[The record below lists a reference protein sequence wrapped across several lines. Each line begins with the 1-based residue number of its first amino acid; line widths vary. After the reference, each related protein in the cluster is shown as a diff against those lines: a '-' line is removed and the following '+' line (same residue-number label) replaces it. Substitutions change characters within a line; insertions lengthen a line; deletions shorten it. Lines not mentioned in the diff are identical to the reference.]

1 MVESHLERL
10 SVPDQLLEC
19 PEPPEFT
26 GATFRDAIAWGV
38 EVWNVAMDC
47 RSKLDAVKALVAQP

>member
-1 MVESHLERL
+1 MEKL
-10 SVPDQLLEC
+10 SVPDQLLTC
-19 PEPPEFT
+19 PEPPDFT

-47 RSKLDAVKALVAQP
+47 RSKLSSVRALVNIPTPAKE